1 MLPAPEELKTILE
14 QELPGA
20 SVAVEV
26 GAVFVAPK
34 DLVAVCRYLKD
45 TERFRMDYAADI
57 TAVDYLPAAPDQQ
70 ATGAAQAGPN
80 EGQIVMVYHLYSMSH
95 KHGPIT
101 LKVKLDRNHPV
112 VESVTPVWRAGE
124 FQEREVYDLYGVRFE
139 GHPDLRRILMWEEF
153 QGHPMRKDYVPEDQ
167 NALEP

>member
-1 MLPAPEELKTILE
+1 MVVIRQSSICWSFARLMLPPLDELKTILE

-20 SVAVEV
+20 SVAVEA

-57 TAVDYLPAAPDQQ
+57 TAVDYPSEQSM
-70 ATGAAQAGPN
+70 
-80 EGQIVMVYHLYSMSH
+80 VMVYHLYSMSH

-101 LKVKLDRNHPV
+101 LKVKLDRSHPV

-139 GHPDLRRILMWEEF
+139 GHPDLRRILMWEGFE
-153 QGHPMRKDYVPEDQ
+153 GHPMRKDYVVEDQ
-167 NALEP
+167 DALDA